1 MTPWDKKNLA
11 LMRYVSVKKNYALG
25 PTKYSREDFES
36 FYQSLIDKLEKEI
49 QEANEELMK
58 GEHHDLSI

>member
-11 LMRYVSVKKNYALG
+11 LMRYVTVKSWRTIYDDWEQRFG
-25 PTKYSREDFES
+25 PLLE
-36 FYQSLIDKLEKEI
+36 KLEKEI

-58 GEHHDLSI
+58 GEHHGLSIQRI

>member
-11 LMRYVSVKKNYALG
+11 LIRYVAVKSWCTEY
-25 PTKYSREDFES
+25 DDWES
-36 FYQSLIDKLEKEI
+36 FPPMILEELEKEI

-58 GEHHDLSI
+58 GEHHALSIQRI